1 MFDFGIGASELM
13 IIAVVALIVIG
24 PRELPKVLRAVGR
37 FVNQMRG
44 MASEFQKHLDA
55 AMRETGIEEVKKDVR
70 NLTNFT
76 GTKDIGKQ
84 LSETFSKQGADM
96 KRLLEANETAPA
108 PPVVSPQPPPADTQ
122 GPAEEVEAKAS

>member
-13 IIAVVALIVIG
+13 IIAVVALIVVG

-37 FVNQMRG
+37 FVNQLRG
-44 MASEFQKHLDA
+44 MAGEFQKHLDA

-76 GTKDIGKQ
+76 VTNDLGKQ
-84 LSETFSKQGADM
+84 MSDTFTKQGADM
-96 KRLLEANETAPA
+96 KRLLEAKETAPA
-108 PPVVSPQPPPADTQ
+108 PGAAASPLPVATES
-122 GPAEEVEAKAS
+122 PAEEAKAEAS